1 MDGHDRTAGV
11 TLYQEIVKTGH
22 LSRSDVSLREHF
34 RKTILP
40 HILMDDGYYTV
51 AKQDLMKF
59 QAAYNENGSKARKK
73 RKISESAASADLE
86 NLEEE
91 EYCSSN
97 ETLIA

>member
-22 LSRSDVSLREHF
+22 LSRSHVSLREHF

-40 HILMDDGYYTV
+40 HVLMNDGYYSV
-51 AKQDLMKF
+51 DKEDLKKF

-73 RKISESAASADLE
+73 RKISESAATPNLE

-97 ETLIA
+97 ETIIA